1 MSLVYCIISIF
12 VVMLFATGYSIVKK
26 RIVSRIYGVFLLSA
40 VLINIVVW
48 FVEQFL
54 PRLGIWS
61 IIFLI

>member
-1 MSLVYCIISIF
+1 MSLVYGIISIF

-54 PRLGIWS
+54 PHLGIWS